1 MYRILGLFISL
12 FFLVSCET
20 TNSNFE
26 LFPEPQKETIYNP
39 QEEVLDQE
47 EEQIIKK
54 DFSGIKNYHSKKID
68 SLITTYGNFDFSKKE
83 ELFELHRYNAG
94 ECRIFIQNYTKDKII
109 IEITIFHLDKKIIY
123 ESFKQDNC

>member
-54 DFSGIKNYHSKKID
+54 DLKI
-68 SLITTYGNFDFSKKE
+68 
-83 ELFELHRYNAG
+83 
-94 ECRIFIQNYTKDKII
+94 
-109 IEITIFHLDKKIIY
+109 
-123 ESFKQDNC
+123 